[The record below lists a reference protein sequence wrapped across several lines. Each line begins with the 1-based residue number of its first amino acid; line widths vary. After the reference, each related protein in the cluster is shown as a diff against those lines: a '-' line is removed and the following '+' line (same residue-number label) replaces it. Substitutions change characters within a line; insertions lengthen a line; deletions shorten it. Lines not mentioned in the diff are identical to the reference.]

1 MKSVNLTE
9 GDKKVIKTTEAI
21 LAVNPPAE
29 KVLLSVPLFAET
41 ISLLREKFKRTETL
55 SVVKHKAKSMKEG
68 VVADVGTE
76 KGSLALYVSKSRGQ
90 FTEFL
95 KREKSSQLANMLPHL
110 TLSKLKKQNPLL
122 LVTTV
127 NSFVS
132 TVEELNTETL
142 AQCGINQAWLATLKN
157 KVQAYKAN
165 NATKETLKSNQPKE
179 TNNFRTVMTDIKG
192 YLATMTNLVGGYENV
207 AADYYKDCAQ
217 ILMPPKKKS
226 PKNIKGKML
235 PKATK
240 KSMDKKNTDKI
251 EEEPP
256 QS

>member
-1 MKSVNLTE
+1 MKRVTLTE
-9 GDKKVIKTTEAI
+9 GDKKLIKTAETV
-21 LAVNPPAE
+21 LAVNLPTE
-29 KVLLSVPLFAET
+29 KVLMTIPLFAET
-41 ISLLREKFKRTETL
+41 IGLLREKFTHTETQ
-55 SVVKHKAKSMKEG
+55 SVAKHKAKSAKEA
-68 VVADVGTE
+68 VVADVSTE
-76 KGSLALYVSKSRGQ
+76 KGDLALYVSKARGQ

-95 KREKSSQLANMLPHL
+95 KREKSSQLANMMPHL
-110 TLSKLKKQNPLL
+110 TLSKLSRQNAVL

-142 AQCGINQAWLATLKN
+142 AQCGINEAWLATLKN
-157 KVQAYKAN
+157 KVQAYKSN
-165 NATKETLKSNQPKE
+165 NAAKETLKSNQPKE
-179 TNNFRTVMTDIKG
+179 TNNFRAVMTDIKD
-192 YLATMTNLVGGYENV
+192 YLTTMTNLVGGYENV
-207 AADYYKDCAQ
+207 APDFYKDCAQ